1 MLHDVCTTLPPTPRY
16 GLLNEMKKKRRGK
29 GANFWDAE
37 YREGGHLALSTN
49 VSEDLEKFTRFLER
63 EQGRALLNVTTSVA
77 DLGCGNG
84 RNLIWLSKTY
94 GMRGWGC
101 DISGSA
107 ISQAK
112 ARAKEAN
119 LPLQFETRSIAPPIP
134 LPDASQHLILDMMSS
149 HFLNAAE
156 RAELIE
162 ECYRILKPGGFLF
175 YKTFLLDE
183 DRHAYRM
190 LKENPC
196 EEENTYIH
204 PEIGVPEHVS
214 TEEEIDETYGR
225 RFHIHKVHKS
235 HRHRGENAKRRSIM
249 IYAEKP
255 AY

>member
-1 MLHDVCTTLPPTPRY
+1 
-16 GLLNEMKKKRRGK
+16 
-29 GANFWDAE
+29 
-37 YREGGHLALSTN
+37 

-63 EQGRALLNVTTSVA
+63 ESGRKMLNVTTSVA

-84 RNLIWLSKTY
+84 RNLIWLAENY
-94 GMRGWGC
+94 GVHGWGC

-112 ARAKEAN
+112 ARTKEQGLN
-119 LPLQFETRSIAPPIP
+119 LSFEARSLTPPIP
-134 LPDASQHLILDMMSS
+134 LPDNSQTIILDMMAS
-149 HFLNAAE
+149 HFLNATE
-156 RAELIE
+156 RADLIE
-162 ECYRILKPGGFLF
+162 ECYRVLKPGGFLF

-183 DRHAYRM
+183 DRHAERM
-190 LKENPC
+190 LKEFPSG
-196 EEENTYIH
+196 EENTYIH

-214 TEEEIDETYGR
+214 TQEEIEDTYGR

-235 HRHRGENAKRRSIM
+235 HRHRGENAKRRSIV

>member
-1 MLHDVCTTLPPTPRY
+1 
-16 GLLNEMKKKRRGK
+16 MKKRRRGK

-37 YREGGHLALSTN
+37 YKEGGHLALSTN
-49 VSEDLEKFTRFLER
+49 VSEDLEKFVRFMER
-63 EQGRALLNVTTSVA
+63 ESGKTKLNVTTSVA

-84 RNLIWLSKTY
+84 RNLIWLAENF
-94 GMRGWGC
+94 GVHGWGC

-107 ISQAK
+107 VSLAK
-112 ARAKEAN
+112 ARAKEGGLHLN
-119 LPLQFETRSIAPPIP
+119 FETRSIAPPIP
-134 LPDASQHLILDMMSS
+134 LPDSSQTIVLDMMTS
-149 HFLNAAE
+149 HFLNAAQ
-156 RAELIE
+156 RAEFIE

-183 DRHAYRM
+183 DKHAERM
-190 LKENPC
+190 LKEFPT
-196 EEENTYIH
+196 EEVNTYIH

-235 HRHRGENAKRRSIM
+235 HRHRGENAKRRSIV

>member
-1 MLHDVCTTLPPTPRY
+1 
-16 GLLNEMKKKRRGK
+16 MKKKRRGK

-37 YREGGHLALSTN
+37 YTDGGHLALSTN
-49 VSEDLEKFTRFLER
+49 VSEDLEKFTRWLQR
-63 EQGRALLNVTTSVA
+63 ESGKSLLNVTTSVA

-84 RNLIWLSKTY
+84 RNLIWLAENFGVHGY
-94 GMRGWGC
+94 GC
-101 DISGSA
+101 DISGNA
-107 ISQAK
+107 IAQAK
-112 ARAKEAN
+112 ARAKEQN
-119 LPLQFETRSIAPPIP
+119 LNLSFETRSIAPPFA
-134 LPDASQHLILDMMSS
+134 LPDGSQTIILDMMAS
-149 HFLNAAE
+149 HFLNKSE
-156 RAELIE
+156 RDQLIE
-162 ECYRILKPGGFLF
+162 ECYRILKPGGFVF

-190 LKENPC
+190 LKENPG

-214 TEEEIDETYGR
+214 TEEEIHETYGR

-235 HRHRGENAKRRSIM
+235 HRHRGENAKRRSIV

>member
-1 MLHDVCTTLPPTPRY
+1 M
-16 GLLNEMKKKRRGK
+16 KKRRGK

-37 YREGGHLALSTN
+37 YKEGGHLALSTN

-63 EQGRALLNVTTSVA
+63 ESGRSLLNVTASVL

-84 RNLIWLSKTY
+84 RNLFWLSENY
-94 GMRGWGC
+94 GARGIGY

-112 ARAKEAN
+112 KRTAEAG
-119 LPLQFETRSIAPPIP
+119 LPLSFETRSIAPPIT
-134 LPDASQHLILDMMSS
+134 LPDNSQTLVLDMMAS

-162 ECYRILKPGGFLF
+162 EIYRVLKPGGFLF

-183 DRHAYRM
+183 DKHAERM
-190 LKENPC
+190 LKESPGT
-196 EEENTYIH
+196 EPNTYIH

-214 TEEEIDETYGR
+214 TEEEIDELYGR
-225 RFHIHKVHKS
+225 RFMIHKVHKS
-235 HRHRGENAKRRSIM
+235 HRHKGAQAKRRSIV

>member
-1 MLHDVCTTLPPTPRY
+1 
-16 GLLNEMKKKRRGK
+16 MKRKRHGK

-37 YREGGHLALSTN
+37 YTEGGHLALSTN
-49 VSEDLEKFTRFLER
+49 VSEDLEKFVRFLER
-63 EQGRALLNVTTSVA
+63 ESGKAKLNVTTSAA

-84 RNLIWLSKTY
+84 RNLIWLAENF
-94 GMRGWGC
+94 GMHGWGC

-112 ARAKEAN
+112 ERARTEGLN
-119 LPLQFETRSIAPPIP
+119 LRFETRSIAPPIP
-134 LPDASQHLILDMMSS
+134 LPDGSQTIVLDMMAS
-149 HFLNAAE
+149 HFLNKAQREA
-156 RAELIE
+156 LIE

-183 DRHAYRM
+183 DRHAERM
-190 LKENPC
+190 LKEFPSG
-196 EEENTYIH
+196 EENTYIH

-214 TEEEIDETYGR
+214 TEEDIDETYGR
-225 RFHIHKVHKS
+225 RFHIHKAHKS